1 MDIGHVRHDFDSHPP
16 LLEENLADD
25 PLQQFE
31 RWFKEALDSGI
42 AEPNAF
48 VLATVGACGMP
59 SQRTVLLKY
68 FDEHGF
74 VFYTNYGSRKAQEMA
89 GNAQVSM
96 LFPWLALQRQVKI
109 QGRVEKVSREQTLRY
124 FLSRPRD
131 SQLGA
136 WTSVQSRV
144 IDSRAMLLNQWAK
157 MKEKFARGEVP
168 LPDFWG
174 GYRIVP
180 TLFEFWQGQPSRLHD
195 RFEYTPSDD
204 NAWQRARL
212 AP

>member
-16 LLEENLADD
+16 LEAADMADD
-25 PLQQFE
+25 PFVQFE

-48 VLATVGACGMP
+48 SLATVDEQGMP
-59 SQRTVLLKY
+59 SQRAVLLKY
-68 FDEHGF
+68 FDTQGF
-74 VFYTNYGSRKAQEMA
+74 VFYTNYHSRKAQEMA
-89 GNAQVSM
+89 GNAQVAM
-96 LFPWLALQRQVKI
+96 LFPWFALQRQVKI
-109 QGRVEKVSREQTLRY
+109 QGRVEKVSREQTLKY

-136 WTSVQSRV
+136 WSSPQSRV
-144 IDSRAMLLNQWAK
+144 INSRALLLNQWAK
-157 MKEKFARGEVP
+157 MKEKFSRGEVP

-180 TLFEFWQGQPSRLHD
+180 SVMEFWQGQPSRLHD
-195 RFEYTPSDD
+195 RFEYR
-204 NAWQRARL
+204 WQQEHWQMARL

>member
-16 LLEENLADD
+16 LEAADMADD
-25 PLQQFE
+25 PFVQFE

-48 VLATVGACGMP
+48 SLATVDDQGLP
-59 SQRTVLLKY
+59 SQRAVLLKY
-68 FDEHGF
+68 FDTQGF
-74 VFYTNYGSRKAQEMA
+74 VFYTNYHSRKAQEMA
-89 GNAQVSM
+89 GNAQVAM
-96 LFPWLALQRQVKI
+96 LFPWFALQRQVKI
-109 QGRVEKVSREQTLRY
+109 QGRVEKVSREQTLKY

-136 WTSVQSRV
+136 WSSPQSRV
-144 IDSRAMLLNQWAK
+144 INSRALLLNQWAK
-157 MKEKFARGEVP
+157 MKEKFSRGEVP

-180 TLFEFWQGQPSRLHD
+180 SVMEFWQGQPSRLHD
-195 RFEYTPSDD
+195 RFEYR
-204 NAWQRARL
+204 WQQEHWQMARL

>member
-1 MDIGHVRHDFDSHPP
+1 MDIGHIRHDFDSHPP
-16 LLEENLADD
+16 LLEEDLAAD
-25 PLQQFE
+25 PLHQFE

-48 VLATVGACGMP
+48 VLATVSAAGMP

-74 VFYTNYGSRKAQEMA
+74 VFYTNYSSRKAQEMA

-136 WTSVQSRV
+136 WTSPQSRV

-157 MKEKFARGEVP
+157 MKEKFARGDVP

-180 TLFEFWQGQPSRLHD
+180 TLLEFWQGQPSRLHD
-195 RFEYTPSDD
+195 RFEYTRSD